1 MGAMLFITTGNSIA
15 GMARSY
21 GGNTQ
26 RAPEGR
32 GQGSARAAR

>member
-1 MGAMLFITTGNSIA
+1 MGAMLFTTIGNSIA
-15 GMARSY
+15 GMARSC
-21 GGNTQ
+21 GGNTE